1 MNTEDNKQEQV
12 EQSQEK
18 QDVVIEVTGFSL
30 FAETIKIP
38 EKSED

>member
-1 MNTEDNKQEQV
+1 MMNTEENKQEQV
-12 EQSQEK
+12 QTQEK
-18 QDVVIEVTGFSL
+18 QDVVIEVTGFTL